1 MGTTDSRPRVRLALA
16 IYLLTL
22 AAVAASDGR
31 AIEGAAALVAQAF
44 GFLLVSAA
52 VLGRLWTTLFIAG
65 RKGEQLVVD
74 GPYARAR
81 HPLYSWSIV
90 AALGIGLSTRSAIL
104 TFALPV
110 AIGIGVVLAA
120 RREDAS
126 AASRWT
132 HHPATLWP
140 VRAAATGA
148 ASPGRASAV
157 AVWLSRRESRRN
169 DDAQAQ
175 PANWSGTPLASVM
188 LVGRLDSQQRKHRQP
203 RRPSAERQIQT
214 FSTAWQYLIH
224 WVSSRGGMASLSVAR
239 LSQEDPWLCV
249 TQLPGFCR
257 CRVKTVL

>member
-22 AAVAASDGR
+22 AAVAVSDGR

-44 GFLLVSAA
+44 GFVLVSAA

-65 RKGEQLVVD
+65 RKGQQLVVD

-120 RREDAS
+120 RREDAALHS
-126 AASRWT
+126 SHDVAWRDYRDTVPAFWPASSPNALPEMIAVTTLIYRRAFLDAASF
-132 HHPATLWP
+132 LF
-140 VRAAATGA
+140 
-148 ASPGRASAV
+148 
-157 AVWLSRRESRRN
+157 L
-169 DDAQAQ
+169 
-175 PANWSGTPLASVM
+175 
-188 LVGRLDSQQRKHRQP
+188 
-203 RRPSAERQIQT
+203 
-214 FSTAWQYLIH
+214 
-224 WVSSRGGMASLSVAR
+224 
-239 LSQEDPWLCV
+239 WLCV
-249 TQLPGFCR
+249 ILIEGLRAGGAWPGLFRLP
-257 CRVKTVL
+257 